1 MINSEKLTSV
11 LQNFVDGVG
20 EIQGAAVVTPD
31 GLALASV
38 LAGGMDEERVAAMS
52 AAMLSLGERISSELA
67 RGTVDRI
74 SIEGDRGYGVLT
86 NCGTDAVLLV
96 LAHKN
101 VKQGILQLE
110 IKRIVA
116 DLKLILI

>member
-1 MINSEKLTSV
+1 MINSEKLSNV
-11 LQNFVDGVG
+11 LQNFVDGVS

-74 SIEGDRGYGVLT
+74 SIDGDRGYSVLT
-86 NCGTDAVLLV
+86 NCGNDAVLLV
-96 LAHKN
+96 LAHKTA
-101 VKQGILQLE
+101 KQGILQLE

-116 DLKLILI
+116 DLKLILA